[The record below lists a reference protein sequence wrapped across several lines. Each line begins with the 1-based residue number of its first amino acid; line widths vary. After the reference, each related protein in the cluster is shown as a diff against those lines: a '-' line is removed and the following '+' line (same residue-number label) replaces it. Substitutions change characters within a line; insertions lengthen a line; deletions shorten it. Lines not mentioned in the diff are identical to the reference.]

1 MFGCSDDYHWM
12 GRTVK
17 AGMPITSADSMTGWE
32 PIVVKPLI
40 ILRQIKTVETE
51 RDALL
56 RPSEEG
62 TPAPGAMLKT
72 LKEIGAEFV
81 GVLWLEGLFRS
92 FSNRRCTRK
101 SLGLIRED
109 ADMRALLFKL
119 MHETTAVGRAAGVD
133 LPEDFAM
140 ELDRSIAAFPPTMKA
155 SMANDLEAGRP
166 LELDWL
172 AGKVVALG
180 RKYGVPTPAQ
190 EAVYAILKPY
200 RTGLIR

>member
-1 MFGCSDDYHWM
+1 
-12 GRTVK
+12 
-17 AGMPITSADSMTGWE
+17 MTGWE

-92 FSNRRCTRK
+92 FSNRRQVAAYA
-101 SLGLIRED
+101 GL
-109 ADMRALLFKL
+109 A
-119 MHETTAVGRAAGVD
+119 
-133 LPEDFAM
+133 
-140 ELDRSIAAFPPTMKA
+140 
-155 SMANDLEAGRP
+155 
-166 LELDWL
+166 
-172 AGKVVALG
+172 
-180 RKYGVPTPAQ
+180 PTPWRSGSVAHEQ
-190 EAVYAILKPY
+190 GVSKDGNPWL
-200 RTGLIR
+200 RTTG